1 MTTGKEV
8 LRASNFE
15 LRALHPSPVVAR
27 DPPHFGFGFG
37 SVLESQG
44 NGTSCDEPCTTLS
57 PVWRHQPVQEDI
69 VKSLTKAQLASE
81 LAAAKARI
89 SELETQLAAQ
99 RTPSTPPAQL
109 SEEFT
114 DRSSALAK
122 LKMLCMNG
130 QRAVLRGNKLIL
142 L

>member
-1 MTTGKEV
+1 MK
-8 LRASNFE
+8 
-15 LRALHPSPVVAR
+15 SP
-27 DPPHFGFGFG
+27 
-37 SVLESQG
+37 
-44 NGTSCDEPCTTLS
+44 
-57 PVWRHQPVQEDI
+57 
-69 VKSLTKAQLASE
+69 TKAELAVELAS
-81 LAAAKARI
+81 AKARI

-99 RTPSTPPAQL
+99 RSQPAER

-122 LKMLCMNG
+122 LKLLCMNG

>member
-1 MTTGKEV
+1 MKLTLKQRVE
-8 LRASNFE
+8 
-15 LRALHPSPVVAR
+15 
-27 DPPHFGFGFG
+27 
-37 SVLESQG
+37 
-44 NGTSCDEPCTTLS
+44 TLS
-57 PVWRHQPVQEDI
+57 AENAEL
-69 VKSLTKAQLASE
+69 KTQLSTA
-81 LAAAKARI
+81 LC
-89 SELETQLAAQ
+89 QLAAQ

>member
-1 MTTGKEV
+1 MK
-8 LRASNFE
+8 
-15 LRALHPSPVVAR
+15 SP
-27 DPPHFGFGFG
+27 
-37 SVLESQG
+37 
-44 NGTSCDEPCTTLS
+44 
-57 PVWRHQPVQEDI
+57 
-69 VKSLTKAQLASE
+69 TKADLAAELAS
-81 LAAAKARI
+81 AKARI

-99 RTPSTPPAQL
+99 RSQPAER

-122 LKMLCMNG
+122 LKLLCMNG